1 MKRIVTLLAMLTA
14 LFSTTLYAG
23 PYAEACANL
32 QNLAEQAGKNIDDL
46 IRSTGVDFMID
57 ECKKEDKTAI
67 KEIKQKMDS
76 GTLYCKSGSLCA
88 KYDFQYPEDRKKY
101 VSQCSQVPSCDS
113 HYSDKCSVTN
123 DKVRNGRG
131 TVDWTL
137 FAYGTDPGVW
147 KNAKG
152 VNCN

>member
-1 MKRIVTLLAMLTA
+1 MKRIVALLAMLTA
-14 LFSTTLYAG
+14 LFSATLYAG
-23 PYAEACANL
+23 PYKEQCL
-32 QNLAEQAGKNIDDL
+32 SFEQLAEQAGKDVYDL
-46 IRSTGVDFMID
+46 MRSTGVGFMVE
-57 ECKKEDKTAI
+57 ECKKEDTSDLKREMA
-67 KEIKQKMDS
+67 S

-88 KYDFQYPEDRKKY
+88 KYDFEYPEDRKRY
-101 VSQCSQVPSCDS
+101 VSKCSQVSKCDS
-113 HYSDKCSVTN
+113 NYTDKCSVSN

-137 FAYGTDPGVW
+137 FAYHTDPGVW